1 MGRRLS
7 GSESWQIK
15 IFQPGE
21 HPLNS
26 LALAFLASELS
37 DIERATQLAQ
47 AEELIKKGS
56 EGLRQIISVADTPK
70 LVLVVDQFEE
80 AFTLC
85 QDTSER
91 QQFFACLFD
100 ALPKTD
106 KLCLVLTMR
115 ADFFSKCIE
124 QEYSGLAQLM
134 QQHGVVV
141 MGMSSEELRKAI
153 VEPAKQVELE
163 IEPALV
169 EQILA
174 DVADAPGYL
183 PLLQY
188 TLTRLWEERTDN
200 CLQLNTYVQL
210 GGVMGTLRQRAD
222 EVYEGFSEEEK
233 AAVRHIFLEL
243 TQLGEG
249 TEDTRRKVLQPN
261 LVNERYGEKLIETVV
276 QKLADEKLVVT
287 TEIVAKAGGA
297 ERVAVVDVAHE
308 ALIRHWSLLR
318 SWVSEN
324 RDAIRIKRKIEMAAE
339 EWESKGKL
347 KDYLLVGL
355 KLTEAENF
363 LGNYEKLG
371 LLSLLGKEFIER
383 SIQQRNRNKW
393 FSVGVFAAFIGVV
406 AAGLGFS
413 IYFGLESR
421 KLALNSELQ
430 REATSIKDRL
440 SVRTTAE
447 ELNRAI
453 AVVAKSQKHHK
464 DLETR
469 VIREVNSSLLAVL
482 NKIGEINKLEDDT
495 SSIIEIDASNFAP
508 LLQAEIDASNFA
520 LLLQAERD

>member
-1 MGRRLS
+1 MANTR
-7 GSESWQIK
+7 
-15 IFQPGE
+15 
-21 HPLNS
+21 
-26 LALAFLASELS
+26 
-37 DIERATQLAQ
+37 
-47 AEELIKKGS
+47 
-56 EGLRQIISVADTPK
+56 K

-141 MGMSSEELRKAI
+141 MGMSEEELRKAI
-153 VEPAKQVELE
+153 VEPAKQVDLE

-169 EQILA
+169 AQILA
-174 DVADAPGYL
+174 DVGDAPGYL

-200 CLQLNTYVQL
+200 CLRLNTYVQL

-222 EVYEGFSEEEK
+222 QVYEGFSEEEK

-249 TEDTRRKVLQPN
+249 TEDTRRRVLQRD

-287 TEIVAKAGGA
+287 TEIVGKGGGT

-339 EWESKGKL
+339 EWKQEGKPEEMAFLLQGTKLINAEDYVNQYPWQGQLNSDAQELIKVSQEVRDRIAKEEEERQELYDRIAKEEKQLREKQERLL
-347 KDYLLVGL
+347 KRF
-355 KLTEAENF
+355 KF
-363 LGNYEKLG
+363 
-371 LLSLLGKEFIER
+371 
-383 SIQQRNRNKW
+383 
-393 FSVGVFAAFIGVV
+393 GV
-406 AAGLGFS
+406 
-413 IYFGLESR
+413 
-421 KLALNSELQ
+421 KLASLKKIIARRSLN
-430 REATSIKDRL
+430 
-440 SVRTTAE
+440 
-447 ELNRAI
+447 N
-453 AVVAKSQKHHK
+453 
-464 DLETR
+464 
-469 VIREVNSSLLAVL
+469 N
-482 NKIGEINKLEDDT
+482 DT
-495 SSIIEIDASNFAP
+495 IP
-508 LLQAEIDASNFA
+508 
-520 LLLQAERD
+520 